1 MSARRAEVIIPEL
14 QDETGRILVALN
26 QADIAMKTGR
36 HWNYEKN
43 EPDEVLLDF
52 LKEKTESIRERIRE
66 DSGLDVQPVYYC
78 AGYKEESGDVVY
90 PYNLSKLL
98 YYIMEAMPAQKRIA
112 VMESINTDAGNYEYN
127 DDGDYNEKV
136 KDSFYESFDYITE
149 GIDAGAD
156 IGGAILGIPGTLVGG
171 ILGGV
176 IGCIHSILDIIF

>member
-1 MSARRAEVIIPEL
+1 M
-14 QDETGRILVALN
+14 
-26 QADIAMKTGR
+26 
-36 HWNYEKN
+36 
-43 EPDEVLLDF
+43 
-52 LKEKTESIRERIRE
+52 
-66 DSGLDVQPVYYC
+66 DVQPVYYC
-78 AGYKEESGDVVY
+78 AGYREESGDVVY